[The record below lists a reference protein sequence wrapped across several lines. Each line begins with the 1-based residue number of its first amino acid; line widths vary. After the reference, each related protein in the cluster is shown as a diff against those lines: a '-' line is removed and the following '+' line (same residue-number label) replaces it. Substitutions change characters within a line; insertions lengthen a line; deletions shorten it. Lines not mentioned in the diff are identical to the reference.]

1 MEHWRYQYSPWEPA
15 HVSCCL
21 VQYYD
26 EPGNEQWPAQ
36 ENVRAISDWAKLIVT
51 IRFLQKKKQLNQML
65 QVLQEGKSKV
75 GPDRVYAYP
84 SDVVDDKLQIVD
96 DSELLVSYP
105 KIQLLTFCGPFR
117 FSASMVLNYLRDV
130 LVFNASK
137 ACGYPDRK
145 KFRDRLNGIIS
156 SLPVEHVLKES
167 VKQYLMVEE
176 AKFLNS
182 YSKLTEHFPQRSE
195 AYVKRWKSRRSGQ
208 KQPKK
213 PMKNPK
219 NGELSPYSQTNLN
232 RNAC

>member
-1 MEHWRYQYSPWEPA
+1 M
-15 HVSCCL
+15 
-21 VQYYD
+21 
-26 EPGNEQWPAQ
+26 
-36 ENVRAISDWAKLIVT
+36 
-51 IRFLQKKKQLNQML
+51 IRFWCGPHGSSN
-65 QVLQEGKSKV
+65 QEGKSKV

-156 SLPVEHVLKES
+156 SLPVEHVLKEY
-167 VKQYLMVEE
+167 VKQNLMVEE
-176 AKFLNS
+176 ATFLNS

-232 RNAC
+232 RNACWRSRSGGSTLCCLSIPVCSSLASKIVAGHSTVVMFAF